1 MENNISETLKLQVEQ
16 FELDVRREYM
26 DLILD
31 EIKDVRARSR
41 INSAIKKINKKYG
54 IGIGER
60 KYA

>member
-1 MENNISETLKLQVEQ
+1 VENNISETLKLQVEQ